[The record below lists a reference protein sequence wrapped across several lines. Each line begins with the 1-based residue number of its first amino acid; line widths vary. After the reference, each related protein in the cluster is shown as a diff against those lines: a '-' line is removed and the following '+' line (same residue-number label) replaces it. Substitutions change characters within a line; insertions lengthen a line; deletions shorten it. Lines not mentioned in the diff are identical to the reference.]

1 MKDFEEMITEVLKER
16 KKLEKEQQ
24 ELAEN
29 IIGTAIKEFA
39 NISVESVHIEIDSS
53 KDNQI
58 AIYAGEKE
66 NAQVTHVCN
75 ENELFDVVRD
85 ILSSEDDKI
94 NKYFDIGMNS
104 ESILLRLKY
113 KKAWTKKGGNIH
125 PFFAYIRK

>member
-39 NISVESVHIEIDSS
+39 NISVESVHIEI

-85 ILSSEDDKI
+85 ILSSEDNKI
-94 NKYFDIGMNS
+94 NKYFNIGINS
-104 ESILLRLKY
+104 KSILLRLKDN
-113 KKAWTKKGGNIH
+113 A
-125 PFFAYIRK
+125 

>member
-29 IIGTAIKEFA
+29 IIGTAIKKFA

-113 KKAWTKKGGNIH
+113 KKA
-125 PFFAYIRK
+125 

>member
-94 NKYFDIGMNS
+94 NKCPLRGTENS
-104 ESILLRLKY
+104 SIARRWANG
-113 KKAWTKKGGNIH
+113 KAFPG
-125 PFFAYIRK
+125 FL

>member
-1 MKDFEEMITEVLKER
+1 MKDFEEMITEVLKDR

-39 NISVESVHIEIDSS
+39 NISVESVHIEI

-85 ILSSEDDKI
+85 ILSSEDNKI
-94 NKYFDIGMNS
+94 NKYFNIGINS

-113 KKAWTKKGGNIH
+113 KKAWTKKGGNIP

>member
-113 KKAWTKKGGNIH
+113 KKA
-125 PFFAYIRK
+125 

>member
-16 KKLEKEQQ
+16 KKLEKEQH

-113 KKAWTKKGGNIH
+113 KKA
-125 PFFAYIRK
+125 